1 MHEAEVNR
9 PFRFIYISGSA
20 AERDPT
26 KTPAF
31 LPEYLLMRVS
41 MLNDLTP
48 RLT

>member
-1 MHEAEVNR
+1 MHEAGVNV
-9 PFRFIYISGSA
+9 PFRFIYMSGSA

-41 MLNDLTP
+41 VLNNLT
-48 RLT
+48 